1 MCASLFD
8 LVYSFLHVG
17 VDAGIDPY
25 MQPNHL

>member
-8 LVYSFLHVG
+8 LVYSVLHVW
-17 VDAGIDPY
+17 VDASINPY